1 MHYDK
6 VVVVVQEAKT
16 SKLVAN
22 LHIDNKYVTVASKPA
37 LTSDLFIQG
46 LPFFILWPILC
57 VIFTNHKPK
66 KKKKNT
72 HCNAFSNNKHKS

>member
-1 MHYDK
+1 M
-6 VVVVVQEAKT
+6 VVQQAKT

-22 LHIDNKYVTVASKPA
+22 LHTDNKCVTAASKPA

-46 LPFFILWPILC
+46 LPFFILWAISC

-66 KKKKNT
+66 RKIHIVMLSQTINIRV
-72 HCNAFSNNKHKS
+72 NILI